1 VNYLPPT
8 IWQRKDKPCKHIF
21 GPPSKDRLKIN
32 NKFAGE
38 ILATVTRGG
47 IAESLHLGHLIVLNA
62 DGSTYLSKGSPELPI
77 FPRSAVKSLQASAML
92 KAGLTVSDG
101 ELAIICASHSGAQS
115 HIDLVI
121 KMLEKRDIPVLAL
134 KNSVDKPLGEKEKI
148 AWGEKSAS
156 QLAQNCS
163 GKHAGMLI
171 TCKQNGWDMATY
183 LDINHPLQIA
193 IKNEIEEL
201 AGEKVSEVSID
212 GCGAPLFA
220 LSLIGLARSISN
232 LVKSNEAVHKQI
244 VTACTT
250 YPELVAGEGRLTTRM
265 MKAVPGLFMKEG
277 AEGIEV
283 CALADGRVIA
293 IKIIDGSWRPVA
305 PIIMEIF
312 KRWGV
317 VMPDESVKIYG
328 GSSVIGEVIANI

>member
-1 VNYLPPT
+1 
-8 IWQRKDKPCKHIF
+8 
-21 GPPSKDRLKIN
+21 
-32 NKFAGE
+32 
-38 ILATVTRGG
+38 
-47 IAESLHLGHLIVLNA
+47 
-62 DGSTYLSKGSPELPI
+62 
-77 FPRSAVKSLQASAML
+77 
-92 KAGLTVSDG
+92 
-101 ELAIICASHSGAQS
+101 
-115 HIDLVI
+115 
-121 KMLEKRDIPVLAL
+121 MLEKRDIPISAL
-134 KNSVDKPLGEKEKI
+134 KNAVDKPLGEKEKI

-183 LDINHPLQIA
+183 LEMNHPLQIA
-193 IKNEIEEL
+193 IKNEIELL
-201 AGEKVSEVSID
+201 AGEKVSASTFD

-220 LSLIGLARSISN
+220 ISLIGLARSISN
-232 LVKSNEAVHKQI
+232 LAKSNQQAHKQI

-250 YPELVAGEGRLTTRM
+250 YPELVAGDGRLTTRM

-283 CALADGRVIA
+283 CALSDGRVIA

-328 GSSVIGEVIANI
+328 GTSVIGEVIANI

>member
-1 VNYLPPT
+1 LKERV
-8 IWQRKDKPCKHIF
+8 
-21 GPPSKDRLKIN
+21 KIN

-38 ILATVTRGG
+38 ILATITRSG
-47 IAESLHLGHLIVLNA
+47 IAESLHLGHLMVLNS
-62 DGSTYLSKGSPELPI
+62 DGSTYLSKGSAELPI

-92 KAGLTVSDG
+92 KAGLTVSDE
-101 ELAIICASHSGAQS
+101 ELAIICASHSGNQS

-121 KMLEKRDIPVLAL
+121 KMLEKRDISISIL

-148 AWGEKSAS
+148 AWGEKPPS
-156 QLAQNCS
+156 QLSQNCS

-183 LDINHPLQIA
+183 LDLNHPLQIA

-201 AGEKVSEVSID
+201 AGEKVSTVSID

-220 LSLIGLARSISN
+220 ISLTGLAKSISN

-265 MKAVPGLFMKEG
+265 MRAVPGLFMKEG

-283 CALADGRVIA
+283 CALSDGRVIA

-312 KRWGV
+312 KRWNV
-317 VMPDESVKIYG
+317 SMPDESVKIYG
-328 GSSVIGEVIANI
+328 GGSVIGEVIANI

>member
-1 VNYLPPT
+1 M
-8 IWQRKDKPCKHIF
+8 
-21 GPPSKDRLKIN
+21 KIN

-62 DGSTYLSKGSPELPI
+62 DGSTYLSKGSPDLPI
-77 FPRSAVKSLQASAML
+77 FPRSAVKSLQASTML
-92 KAGLTVSDG
+92 KAGLIVSDE

-121 KMLEKRDIPVLAL
+121 KMLEKRDIPISAL
-134 KNSVDKPLGEKEKI
+134 KNAVDKPLGEKEKI
-148 AWGEKSAS
+148 TWGENAAS

-171 TCKQNGWDMATY
+171 TCKQNGWDLATY
-183 LDINHPLQIA
+183 LEMNHPLQIA
-193 IKNEIEEL
+193 IKNEIELL
-201 AGEKVSEVSID
+201 ASEKVFASTFD

-220 LSLIGLARSISN
+220 ISLIGLAKSISN

-250 YPELVAGEGRLTTRM
+250 YPELVAGQGRLTTRIM
-265 MKAVPGLFMKEG
+265 RAVPGLFMKEG

-283 CALADGRVIA
+283 CALSDCRVIA

-328 GSSVIGEVIANI
+328 GANVIGEVLVNL